1 MTVCFV
7 NGCFDVLHVGH
18 VRLFKFAKKLADQL
32 IVAVD
37 SDERIRGSKGLDRP
51 YNNLEDRIEMLSSI
65 RFIDKVLSFDSNE
78 SLEKLIKNIK
88 PDVMVVGSDWQNKDV
103 IGSQYAGKVKFFRRI
118 DGYSTTKILEN
129 SLNR

>member
-78 SLEKLIKNIK
+78 SLEKLIK
-88 PDVMVVGSDWQNKDV
+88 
-103 IGSQYAGKVKFFRRI
+103 
-118 DGYSTTKILEN
+118 
-129 SLNR
+129 